1 LKTVSYKYNLKKINK
16 IMEPTTKSSAT
27 NYGLYLG
34 AILSLITVLI
44 YAVNL
49 DLFTEW
55 WLGIV
60 LFLVVVAC
68 GVVSA
73 VKSRTILNGFISFKQ
88 AFTSYFIT
96 IAIGTLIATVVGIAI
111 FTFIDPEAATYLN
124 EQILLVTKQ
133 TMQRFGMPQEA
144 MQAALE
150 EAATKDN
157 FSLGMQSQAFAFR
170 LAFYAVIGLIVA
182 LIVKKTDEKEA

>member
-1 LKTVSYKYNLKKINK
+1 MK
-16 IMEPTTKSSAT
+16 PTTKSSAI
-27 NYGLYLG
+27 NNGLYLG
-34 AILSLITVLI
+34 AILSLVSVLV

-55 WLGIV
+55 WLGII
-60 LFLVVVAC
+60 LFIVVVAY
-68 GVVSA
+68 GVISA

-96 IAIGTLIATVVGIAI
+96 TAIGTLIATVVGIAI

-133 TMQRFGMPQEA
+133 AMERFGMPQEA
-144 MQAALE
+144 MQAALD
-150 EAATKDN
+150 EAAKKDN
-157 FSLGMQSQAFAFR
+157 FSLGMQSQAFVFR
-170 LAFYAVIGLIVA
+170 LAFYAVVGLIVA
-182 LIVKKTDEKEA
+182 LIVKKTDNKEA

>member
-1 LKTVSYKYNLKKINK
+1 
-16 IMEPTTKSSAT
+16 MEPTTKSTAI
-27 NYGLYLG
+27 NNGLYLG
-34 AILSLITVLI
+34 AILSLVSVII

-55 WLGIV
+55 WLGII
-60 LFLVVVAC
+60 LFVVVVVY
-68 GVVSA
+68 GVISA

-96 IAIGTLIATVVGIAI
+96 VAIGTLIATIVGIAI
-111 FTFIDPEAATYLN
+111 FTYIDPEAATYLN

-133 TMQRFGMPQEA
+133 TMERFGMPQEA
-144 MQAALE
+144 MEAALE

-157 FSLGMQSQAFAFR
+157 FSLGMQSQAFVFR
-170 LAFYAVIGLIVA
+170 LAFYAVVGLIVA
-182 LIVKKTDEKEA
+182 LIVKKTNNKEA

>member
-1 LKTVSYKYNLKKINK
+1 
-16 IMEPTTKSSAT
+16 MEPTTKSTAI
-27 NYGLYLG
+27 NNGLYLG
-34 AILSLITVLI
+34 AILSLVSVLI

-55 WLGIV
+55 WLGII
-60 LFLVVVAC
+60 LFVVVVVY
-68 GVVSA
+68 GVISA

-96 IAIGTLIATVVGIAI
+96 VAIGTLIATVVGIAI
-111 FTFIDPEAATYLN
+111 FTYIDPEAATYLN

-133 TMQRFGMPQEA
+133 TMERFGMPQEA
-144 MQAALE
+144 MEAALE

-157 FSLGMQSQAFAFR
+157 FSLGMQSQAFVFR
-170 LAFYAVIGLIVA
+170 LAFYAVFGLIVA
-182 LIVKKTDEKEA
+182 LIVKKTNNKEA

>member
-1 LKTVSYKYNLKKINK
+1 
-16 IMEPTTKSSAT
+16 MEPTTKSSAI
-27 NYGLYLG
+27 NNGLYLG

-55 WLGIV
+55 WLGII
-60 LFLVVVAC
+60 LFIVVVAY

-73 VKSRTILNGFISFKQ
+73 MKSRTILNGFISFKQ

-96 IAIGTLIATVVGIAI
+96 IAIGTLVATVIGVAI

-133 TMQRFGMPQEA
+133 TMERFGMPQEA

-150 EAATKDN
+150 EAATKNN
-157 FSLGMQSQAFAFR
+157 FSLAMQGQAFVFR

-182 LIVKKTDEKEA
+182 LIVKKTDDKEA

>member
-1 LKTVSYKYNLKKINK
+1 MYINQTKPTKT
-16 IMEPTTKSSAT
+16 MELTTKSSAT

-34 AILSLITVLI
+34 AALSIITVLI
-44 YAVNL
+44 YAINL

-55 WLGIV
+55 WLGII
-60 LFLVVVAC
+60 LFFVVVAF
-68 GVVSA
+68 GVISA
-73 VKSRTILNGFISFKQ
+73 IKSRKILNGLISFKQ

-96 IAIGTLIATVVGIAI
+96 IAIGTFIATVIGIAV

-124 EQILLVTKQ
+124 EQILLITKQ
-133 TMQRFGMPQEA
+133 TMERFGMPQEA

-150 EAATKDN
+150 EAAKKDN

-182 LIVKKTDEKEA
+182 LIVKKTDDKEA

>member
-1 LKTVSYKYNLKKINK
+1 
-16 IMEPTTKSSAT
+16 MEPTTKSSAI
-27 NYGLYLG
+27 NNGLYLG
-34 AILSLITVLI
+34 AILALITVLV

-55 WLGIV
+55 WLGII
-60 LFLVVVAC
+60 LFIIVVAY

-73 VKSRTILNGFISFKQ
+73 IKSRTILGGFISFKQ

-96 IAIGTLIATVVGIAI
+96 IAIGTLISTVVGIAI

-133 TMQRFGMPQEA
+133 TMERFGMPQEA
-144 MQAALE
+144 MQAALD
-150 EAATKDN
+150 EAAKKDN
-157 FSLGMQSQAFAFR
+157 FSLGMQGQGFVFR

-182 LIVKKTDEKEA
+182 LIVKKTNDKEA

>member
-1 LKTVSYKYNLKKINK
+1 
-16 IMEPTTKSSAT
+16 MEPTTKSTAI
-27 NYGLYLG
+27 NNGLYLG
-34 AILSLITVLI
+34 AILSLVSVII

-55 WLGIV
+55 WLGII
-60 LFLVVVAC
+60 LFVVVVVY
-68 GVVSA
+68 GVISA

-96 IAIGTLIATVVGIAI
+96 VAIGTLIATVVGIAI
-111 FTFIDPEAATYLN
+111 FTYIDPEAATYLN

-133 TMQRFGMPQEA
+133 TMERFGMPQEA
-144 MQAALE
+144 MEAALE

-157 FSLGMQSQAFAFR
+157 FSLGMQSQAFVFR
-170 LAFYAVIGLIVA
+170 LAFYAVVGLIVA
-182 LIVKKTDEKEA
+182 LIVKKTNNKEA

>member
-1 LKTVSYKYNLKKINK
+1 
-16 IMEPTTKSSAT
+16 MEPTTKSTAI
-27 NYGLYLG
+27 NNGLYLG
-34 AILSLITVLI
+34 AIISLVSVLI

-55 WLGIV
+55 WLGII
-60 LFLVVVAC
+60 LFVVVVVY
-68 GVVSA
+68 GVISA

-96 IAIGTLIATVVGIAI
+96 VAIGTLIATVVGIAI
-111 FTFIDPEAATYLN
+111 FTYIDPEAATYLN

-133 TMQRFGMPQEA
+133 TMERFGMPQEA
-144 MQAALE
+144 MEAALE

-157 FSLGMQSQAFAFR
+157 FSLGMQSQAFVFR
-170 LAFYAVIGLIVA
+170 LAFYAVVGLIVA
-182 LIVKKTDEKEA
+182 LIVKKTNNKEA

>member
-1 LKTVSYKYNLKKINK
+1 
-16 IMEPTTKSSAT
+16 MEPTTKSTAI
-27 NYGLYLG
+27 NNGLYLG
-34 AILSLITVLI
+34 AILSLVSVLI

-55 WLGIV
+55 WLGII
-60 LFLVVVAC
+60 LFVVVVVY
-68 GVVSA
+68 GVISA

-96 IAIGTLIATVVGIAI
+96 VAIGTLIATVVGIAI
-111 FTFIDPEAATYLN
+111 FTYFYPEAATYLN

-133 TMQRFGMPQEA
+133 TMERFGMPQEA
-144 MQAALE
+144 MESALE

-157 FSLGMQSQAFAFR
+157 FSLGMQSQAFVFR
-170 LAFYAVIGLIVA
+170 LAFYAVVGLIVA
-182 LIVKKTDEKEA
+182 LIVKKTNNKEA

>member
-1 LKTVSYKYNLKKINK
+1 MKTVSYNYNLKKINK

-27 NYGLYLG
+27 NYGIYLG

-55 WLGIV
+55 WLGII

>member
-1 LKTVSYKYNLKKINK
+1 
-16 IMEPTTKSSAT
+16 METTTKSSAT
-27 NYGLYLG
+27 NNGLYLG
-34 AILSLITVLI
+34 AILSIITILI

-60 LFLVVVAC
+60 LFVLVVAY
-68 GVVSA
+68 GVISA
-73 VKSRTILNGFISFKQ
+73 IKSRNILGGFISFKQ

-96 IAIGTLIATVVGIAI
+96 TAIGTLIATVVGIAI

-133 TMQRFGMPQEA
+133 AMERFGMPQEA
-144 MQAALE
+144 MQAALD
-150 EAATKDN
+150 EAAKKDN
-157 FSLGMQSQAFAFR
+157 FSLGMQSQAFVFR
-170 LAFYAVIGLIVA
+170 LAFYAVVGLIVA
-182 LIVKKTDEKEA
+182 LIVKKTDNKEA

>member
-1 LKTVSYKYNLKKINK
+1 
-16 IMEPTTKSSAT
+16 MEPTTKSSAI
-27 NYGLYLG
+27 NNGLYLG

-55 WLGIV
+55 WLGII
-60 LFLVVVAC
+60 LFIVVVAY

-73 VKSRTILNGFISFKQ
+73 IKSRTILNGFISFKQ

-96 IAIGTLIATVVGIAI
+96 IAIGTLIATVIGIAI

-133 TMQRFGMPQEA
+133 TMERFGMPQEA

-150 EAATKDN
+150 EAATKRQLFISN
-157 FSLGMQSQAFAFR
+157 AGSSICF
-170 LAFYAVIGLIVA
+170 
-182 LIVKKTDEKEA
+182 

>member
-1 LKTVSYKYNLKKINK
+1 
-16 IMEPTTKSSAT
+16 MEPTTKSTAI
-27 NYGLYLG
+27 NNGLYLG
-34 AILSLITVLI
+34 AILSLVSVII

-55 WLGIV
+55 WLGII
-60 LFLVVVAC
+60 LFVVVVVY
-68 GVVSA
+68 GVISA

-96 IAIGTLIATVVGIAI
+96 VAIGTLIATVVGIAI
-111 FTFIDPEAATYLN
+111 FTYIDPEAATYLN

-133 TMQRFGMPQEA
+133 TMERFGMPQEA
-144 MQAALE
+144 MEAALE

-157 FSLGMQSQAFAFR
+157 FSLGMQSQAFVFR
-170 LAFYAVIGLIVA
+170 LAFYAVVGLIVA
-182 LIVKKTDEKEA
+182 LIVKKTDNKEA

>member
-1 LKTVSYKYNLKKINK
+1 MK
-16 IMEPTTKSSAT
+16 PTPKSSAI
-27 NYGLYLG
+27 NNGLYLG
-34 AILSLITVLI
+34 AILSLVSVLV

-55 WLGIV
+55 WLGII
-60 LFLVVVAC
+60 LFIVVVAY
-68 GVVSA
+68 GVISA

-96 IAIGTLIATVVGIAI
+96 IAIGTLIATVVGILI

-133 TMQRFGMPQEA
+133 TMERFGMPQEA
-144 MQAALE
+144 MQAALD
-150 EAATKDN
+150 EAAKKDN
-157 FSLGMQSQAFAFR
+157 FSLGMQSQAFVFR

-182 LIVKKTDEKEA
+182 LIFKKTDNKEA